1 MTVKTVYSPQLGYT
15 YENLEV
21 EYADV
26 KSFYGKAYF
35 RSMYTDNYTNV
46 HHLYSYDTLILEVVD
61 GVVTAMTD
69 DKTHY
74 SMTTNRHINE
84 FLAQYEDDYDYTG
97 KLSKIE
103 LLEKAKNLGTA
114 LV

>member
-15 YENLEV
+15 YGNLEV

-35 RSMYTDNYTNV
+35 RNMHTDDHTHVY
-46 HHLYSYDTLILEVVD
+46 HLYSYDTLILEVVD

-69 DKTHY
+69 DTDHY

-84 FLAQYEDDYDYTG
+84 FLAQYEDDYTG
-97 KLSKIE
+97 KLSKKE

>member
-1 MTVKTVYSPQLGYT
+1 MTVKTVYSPQLVYT

>member
-35 RSMYTDNYTNV
+35 RNMYTDNYINV
-46 HHLYSYDTLILEVVD
+46 YHLYSYDTLILEVVD

-69 DKTHY
+69 DTDHY

-84 FLAQYEDDYDYTG
+84 FLAQYEDDYTG
-97 KLSKIE
+97 KLSKKE